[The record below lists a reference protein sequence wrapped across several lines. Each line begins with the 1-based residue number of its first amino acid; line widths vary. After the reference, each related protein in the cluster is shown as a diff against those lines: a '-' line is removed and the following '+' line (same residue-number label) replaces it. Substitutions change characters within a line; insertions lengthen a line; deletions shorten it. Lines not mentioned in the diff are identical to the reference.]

1 MPDWNPTTK
10 SQFIG
15 FTIGLAGLIALI
27 LKCELGFVP
36 ILDSANL
43 VFHEAGHPIFGLL
56 GDTMNL
62 YGGTLGQLA
71 IPLIVIGAFWQQG
84 NPVAVAVG
92 GVWFFENFFNIA
104 RYVADARE
112 QILPLVGG
120 GEHDWFN
127 ILTRWDALE
136 HDTKIARFITI
147 VGWTGI
153 AFVWAW
159 LAWRCYRD
167 HSQNFDIVVP
177 QG

>member
-1 MPDWNPTTK
+1 MPEWNQTTK
-10 SQFIG
+10 GQFIG
-15 FTIGLAGLIALI
+15 FTIGLVGLIFLI
-27 LKCELGFVP
+27 LNCEKGFIP

-56 GDTMNL
+56 GETMNL
-62 YGGTLGQLA
+62 YGGTLGQLT
-71 IPLIVIGAFWQQG
+71 IPLIVVTAFWQQA

-127 ILTRWDALE
+127 ILTRWNALN
-136 HDTKIARFITI
+136 HDIRIAHFIIIT
-147 VGWTGI
+147 GWLGI
-153 AFVWAW
+153 TVVWCW
-159 LAWRCYRD
+159 LGWRCYKD
-167 HSQNFDIVVP
+167 CSQLLSE
-177 QG
+177 